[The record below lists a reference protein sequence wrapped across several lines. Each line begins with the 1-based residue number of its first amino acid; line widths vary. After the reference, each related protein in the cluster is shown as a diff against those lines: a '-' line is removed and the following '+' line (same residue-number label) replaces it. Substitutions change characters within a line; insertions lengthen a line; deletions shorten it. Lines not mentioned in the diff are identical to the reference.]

1 MTRIDLVAPLGVGL
15 GLGLST
21 GIVTGMMGG
30 PVGLVLGV
38 AIGGVAGFFAGAAMF
53 RDARRREE
61 RNRELDAII
70 GVSEG
75 DIGAAPVAMPPPHE
89 AGEGESSTTAWV
101 AEWLTPPPPVA
112 G

>member
-1 MTRIDLVAPLGVGL
+1 MTRIELAAPLGVGV

-21 GIVTGMMGG
+21 GIVTGMMAG
-30 PVGLVLGV
+30 PVGLVLGI
-38 AIGGVAGFFAGAAMF
+38 AFGGAAGFFAGAAMF
-53 RDARRREE
+53 RDARRREA

-75 DIGAAPVAMPPPHE
+75 DLGAAPVAMPRE
-89 AGEGESSTTAWV
+89 EGESPSTAWV

>member
-1 MTRIDLVAPLGVGL
+1 MTRIELAAPLGVGV

-21 GIVTGMMGG
+21 GIVTGMMAG
-30 PVGLVLGV
+30 PVGLILGI
-38 AIGGVAGFFAGAAMF
+38 AIGGAAGFFAGAAMF
-53 RDARRREE
+53 RDARRREA

-75 DIGAAPVAMPPPHE
+75 DLGAAPVAMPRE
-89 AGEGESSTTAWV
+89 ERESATAWV

>member
-1 MTRIDLVAPLGVGL
+1 MTRIELAAPLGVGL

-21 GIVTGMMGG
+21 GIVTGIMGG
-30 PVGLVLGV
+30 PVGLLLGI
-38 AIGGVAGFFAGAAMF
+38 AIGGIAGFFAGAAML
-53 RDARRREE
+53 RDARRREA

-75 DIGAAPVAMPPPHE
+75 DIGAAPVAMPHEPHD
-89 AGEGESSTTAWV
+89 SSAKAWV

>member
-30 PVGLVLGV
+30 PVGLVLGI
-38 AIGGVAGFFAGAAMF
+38 AFGGVAGFFAGAAMF
-53 RDARRREE
+53 RDARRREA

-75 DIGAAPVAMPPPHE
+75 DIGAAPVAMPAPE
-89 AGEGESSTTAWV
+89 AGEPSSTAWIS
-101 AEWLTPPPPVA
+101 EWLTPPPPVA

>member
-1 MTRIDLVAPLGVGL
+1 MTRIELAAPLGLGV

-53 RDARRREE
+53 RDARRRDA

-70 GVSEG
+70 GVTEG
-75 DIGAAPVAMPPPHE
+75 DLGAAPVAMPPTEP
-89 AGEGESSTTAWV
+89 GESAASAWI
-101 AEWLTPPPPVA
+101 AEWLTPPPPVV

>member
-1 MTRIDLVAPLGVGL
+1 MTRIDLAAPLGVGL

-30 PVGLVLGV
+30 PVGLVLGI
-38 AIGGVAGFFAGAAMF
+38 ALGGIAGFFAGAAMF
-53 RDARRREE
+53 RDARRREA

-75 DIGAAPVAMPPPHE
+75 DLGAAPVAMPHE
-89 AGEGESSTTAWV
+89 AGESPSTAWA

>member
-1 MTRIDLVAPLGVGL
+1 MTRIELAAPLGVGV

-30 PVGLVLGV
+30 PVGLVLGT
-38 AIGGVAGFFAGAAMF
+38 AIGGIAGFFAGAAMF
-53 RDARRREE
+53 REARRRDA

-70 GVSEG
+70 GVCGG
-75 DIGAAPVAMPPPHE
+75 DLGAAPVAMPRDP
-89 AGEGESSTTAWV
+89 AEGSADAWLS
-101 AEWLTPPPPVA
+101 EWLTPPPPVV

>member
-1 MTRIDLVAPLGVGL
+1 MTRIDLAAPLGVGM

-21 GIVTGMMGG
+21 GLVTGMMAG
-30 PVGLVLGV
+30 PVGLVLGI
-38 AIGGVAGFFAGAAMF
+38 AIGGIAGFFAGAAMF
-53 RDARRREE
+53 RDARRRDA
-61 RNRELDAII
+61 RTRELDAII

-75 DIGAAPVAMPPPHE
+75 DLGAAPVAMPREH
-89 AGEGESSTTAWV
+89 GESPASAWV

>member
-1 MTRIDLVAPLGVGL
+1 TRIDLAAPLGVGL

-30 PVGLVLGV
+30 PVGLVLGI
-38 AIGGVAGFFAGAAMF
+38 AIGGIAGFFAGAAMF
-53 RDARRREE
+53 RDARRREA

-75 DIGAAPVAMPPPHE
+75 DLGAAPVAMPQEPE
-89 AGEGESSTTAWV
+89 AGESPSTAWV

>member
-1 MTRIDLVAPLGVGL
+1 MTRIELAAPLGIGV

-30 PVGLVLGV
+30 PVGLVLGI
-38 AIGGVAGFFAGAAMF
+38 AIGGIAGFFAGAAMF
-53 RDARRREE
+53 RDARRREA

-75 DIGAAPVAMPPPHE
+75 DLGAAPVAMPREMHE
-89 AGEGESSTTAWV
+89 AGQTPATAWV

>member
-1 MTRIDLVAPLGVGL
+1 MTRIELAAPLGVGV

-30 PVGLVLGV
+30 PVGLVLGIT
-38 AIGGVAGFFAGAAMF
+38 IGSVAGFFAGAAMF
-53 RDARRREE
+53 RDGRRREA

-75 DIGAAPVAMPPPHE
+75 DIGAAPVAMPPE
-89 AGEGESSTTAWV
+89 AGESATAWV

>member
-1 MTRIDLVAPLGVGL
+1 MTRIELAAPLGVGV

-21 GIVTGMMGG
+21 GIVTGMMAG
-30 PVGLVLGV
+30 PVGLVLGI

-53 RDARRREE
+53 RDARRREA
-61 RNRELDAII
+61 RTRELDAII

-75 DIGAAPVAMPPPHE
+75 DIGAAPVAMPHE
-89 AGEGESSTTAWV
+89 QGESPATAWV